1 MARKS
6 REEAE
11 RTRQAIAQSAF
22 DLGSAQG
29 LETLSIANIADHLG
43 MSKSGVAGHFDSKV
57 ELQLAAVNRAAEQFT
72 DEIWEPNQR
81 AKAGK
86 QRLRR
91 LMYGWM
97 DYVADRKDLG
107 GCMLTAAA
115 FEFDDRPGPVKDRV
129 AEIWRT
135 WMAVLAADAKAA
147 GLNGASTVFKLH
159 AIVTEAMWMNQ
170 LYGDGRG
177 WQIAKEAVEEVIEA

>member
-1 MARKS
+1 MPRKS

-11 RTRQAIAQSAF
+11 RTKKSIAQAAF

-29 LETLSIANIADHLG
+29 LETLSIANLADHLG
-43 MSKSGVAGHFDSKV
+43 LSKSGVAGHFDSKV
-57 ELQLAAVNRAAEQFT
+57 DLQLAAINRAAEQFT
-72 DEIWEPNQR
+72 EEIWAPNQK

-86 QRLRR
+86 PRLRR

-97 DYVADRKDLG
+97 DYVAGRKDLG

-115 FEFDDRPGPVKDRV
+115 FEFDDKPGPVKDRV
-129 AEIWRT
+129 AEVWRA

-159 AIVTEAMWMNQ
+159 GIVTEAMWMNQ

-177 WQIAKEAVEEVIEA
+177 WQIAREAVDELID